1 MSKHEFNPITNPRTI
16 NPMLV
21 CTEAFEKS
29 IFCSC
34 SATRLRHTGTAKLSS
49 TWIHGRHG
57 WAKAALHLGPKST
70 ETSAETQV
78 FVAAVGKVASKFWCP
93 PTWSR
98 KCLQSTVESLGSQS
112 FQPQVDR
119 DSANPYTATSGRDDA
134 MTESNWTLKKKMRLE
149 VPDSH
154 SRENSSSLKISV
166 CAFVHDN
173 SRKYLSVLDGKGVI
187 ESLRGAKVSNNFQSQ
202 SLVQCRPRF
211 VVHLGNSPSKSLRSL
226 RMEMPRIQATQQG

>member
-1 MSKHEFNPITNPRTI
+1 M
-16 NPMLV
+16 
-21 CTEAFEKS
+21 
-29 IFCSC
+29 
-34 SATRLRHTGTAKLSS
+34 
-49 TWIHGRHG
+49 
-57 WAKAALHLGPKST
+57 
-70 ETSAETQV
+70 Q
-78 FVAAVGKVASKFWCP
+78 
-93 PTWSR
+93 
-98 KCLQSTVESLGSQS
+98 
-112 FQPQVDR
+112 
-119 DSANPYTATSGRDDA
+119 
-134 MTESNWTLKKKMRLE
+134 LE

-226 RMEMPRIQATQQG
+226 RMGNAKNSSHAAGLDTEFAAVFQKNDDCQGELDMFWFIFKQTQMQLHSWHCDTDPVSNGLNHLGGSRNADKSVDFCKCNFGQTHIHLMCF